1 MQSFFAWDFNFWKEL
16 SLKWTLRHIVD
27 SNIERVSLKFT
38 NLYSRF
44 FSVDNQL
51 EKTFFLHFQFL
62 STRITISCANIKPII
77 GHSIFIK
84 CTTIKRTPLLRF
96 SIGKWNAMG
105 HVSEEI
111 NAAICSRA
119 HIRTPSTPAQ
129 YLPNLFVQEYESVH
143 LETAK
148 WGTEKEEVGRR
159 GEEAKG
165 DPRLSYVFARLF
177 ITVYYFLLSMESRIV
192 GGRGGP
198 RRISKTVSDRICI
211 YRPGCVSGIR
221 LQALLIA
228 VPHCSPR

>member
-148 WGTEKEEVGRR
+148 MRDGERRSRTKRRR
-159 GEEAKG
+159 GERRSA
-165 DPRLSYVFARLF
+165 
-177 ITVYYFLLSMESRIV
+177 IV
-192 GGRGGP
+192 
-198 RRISKTVSDRICI
+198 VRICPAI
-211 YRPGCVSGIR
+211 YHG
-221 LQALLIA
+221 LLFPI
-228 VPHCSPR
+228 VDGVTHCWRTRRAAANF